1 MASTKS
7 AARYA
12 KALLDLAL
20 EKGWVEAIE
29 HDLIRFVRTVKDS
42 NDFRVF
48 LNSPVVRAD
57 KKISIYAQVFS
68 GFQPVTIQFLS
79 LVTKNG
85 REQLLPAIAHQFERQ
100 LRKNRGLVSGSI
112 ISASPLSDQTKQDIL
127 ARIAPAFE
135 GTLSLTE
142 SVDPSLIGGFVIRI
156 EDKQIDASVS
166 SKLKAL
172 RQELVK

>member
-12 KALLDLAL
+12 KALLDLSL
-20 EKGWVEAIE
+20 EKGWVEAVE
-29 HDLIRFVRTVKDS
+29 KDLIRFVQTVSES

-57 KKISIYAQVFS
+57 KKISIYAEVFS
-68 GFQPVTIQFLS
+68 GFQPVTMQFLS
-79 LVTKNG
+79 LVTRNG
-85 REQLLPAIAHQFERQ
+85 REQLLPAISEQFARQ
-100 LRKNRGLVSGSI
+100 LRKHRGIVLGSI
-112 ISASPLSDQTKQDIL
+112 VSASPLSDQTKQDIL

-142 SVDPSLIGGFVIRI
+142 AIDPSLIGGFVIRI

>member
-12 KALLDLAL
+12 KAILDLAL
-20 EKGWVEAIE
+20 EKGWVEAVE
-29 HDLIRFVRTVKDS
+29 HDLIRFVRTVKES

-57 KKISIYAQVFS
+57 QKIAIYEEVFS
-68 GFQPVTIQFLS
+68 GFQPVTMQFLS

-112 ISASPLSDQTKQDIL
+112 ISASPLSEQTKQDIL

>member
-12 KALLDLAL
+12 KALLDLSL
-20 EKGWVEAIE
+20 EKGWVEAVE
-29 HDLIRFVRTVKDS
+29 KDLIRFVQTVSES

-57 KKISIYAQVFS
+57 KKISIYAEVFS
-68 GFQPVTIQFLS
+68 GFQPVTMQFLS
-79 LVTKNG
+79 LVTRNG
-85 REQLLPAIAHQFERQ
+85 REQLLPAIAEQFARQ
-100 LRKNRGLVSGSI
+100 LRKHRGIVLGSI
-112 ISASPLSDQTKQDIL
+112 VSASPLSDQTKQDIL

>member
-20 EKGWVEAIE
+20 EKGWVEAVE
-29 HDLIRFVRTVKDS
+29 HDLIRFVRTLKDS

-156 EDKQIDASVS
+156 EDKQIDESVS